1 MMGNGTAGNTMAD
14 VEPVVIN
21 DPEQAVVDAFTA
33 KAWAE
38 YPVETWPDD
47 AFDGWTDQQGPFKL
61 TTHIDYPDGHIY
73 VIDAFGNDCPEACP
87 VTIHEDGTISGF
99 YALEGQCHLGYM
111 GQGICVPATLDQ
123 SFDGFHET
131 PITLDSGATLMVGF
145 GTALKDHVSETLPAA
160 QVVEAQSDIS
170 ALAAVLRAYY
180 YPGAGIYL
188 AGKLMADVDTELVNK
203 MRLGYPSGHWAI
215 ENDAHSLRIFHWVL
229 KPGFAPQW
237 YVPKETGVTASRTRL
252 GADKTLGDTMSKNPN
267 RNAVI
272 AAYTVVA
279 DPTGLSWNDRV
290 TLADGTFASVD
301 EVMTGADGTEYVLVR
316 PEVNGELGDAVL
328 YRADEVTATGE
339 KYEYTYEGNDT
350 ENAVVAS
357 AAGVEV
363 PATMHRTGKPRAIRA
378 SAYDVYQGDVWSV
391 GPKPDQVAY
400 PGDQVTLS
408 TGETAMVQE
417 IEPGVDGV
425 VYEVI
430 VDTSGEGTAWG
441 DEVTATAD
449 QITPTGNVY
458 TLVSWTSWGE
468 SDYDNPVMAGRNVK
482 RAVRAGLVTSKP
494 CCKNCGETGGN
505 CGGGKTAAELPAT
518 ETPDPIDTDT
528 ELPDVVTS
536 LNAMNDAVRA
546 LDEKV
551 TAELASLGDRI
562 TALEGGD
569 SADSANADGTGDTN
583 TGDGTGDGV
592 TARKARFP
600 ESVLQLSKTPSE

>member
-1 MMGNGTAGNTMAD
+1 MMGHGTAGNTMAD

-21 DPEQAVVDAFTA
+21 DPEQAVVAAFTA

-38 YPVETWPDD
+38 YPVETWPD
-47 AFDGWTDQQGPFKL
+47 ACFDGWTGQAGPFEL
-61 TTHIDYPDGHIY
+61 FTEPNGHI
-73 VIDAFGNDCPEACP
+73 VAADGSGVECPDIYP

>member
-1 MMGNGTAGNTMAD
+1 MMGDGTAGNTMAD

-21 DPEQAVVDAFTA
+21 DPEQAVVAAFTA

-38 YPVETWPDD
+38 YPVETWPD
-47 AFDGWTDQQGPFKL
+47 ACFDGWTGQTGTFELFTEPN
-61 TTHIDYPDGHIY
+61 GHI
-73 VIDAFGNDCPEACP
+73 VAADANGMECPDIYP

-131 PITLDSGATLMVGF
+131 PVTLDSGASLMVGF

-188 AGKLMADVDTELVNK
+188 AGKLMADVDAELVNK

-267 RNAVI
+267 LNAVI
-272 AAYTVVA
+272 AAYKIVSE
-279 DPTGLSWNDRV
+279 PTGLRWDDRV
-290 TLADGTFASVD
+290 KLPDGAFGAVSATYVDSGGAAYVVVRVETDGQLGDNIIYRTD
-301 EVMTGADGTEYVLVR
+301 EVE
-316 PEVNGELGDAVL
+316 
-328 YRADEVTATGE
+328 ATGE
-339 KYEYTYEGNDT
+339 KYEYTYENEDAA
-350 ENAVVAS
+350 ENAIVAS
-357 AAGVEV
+357 EAAVTAGETVV
-363 PATMHRTGKPRAIRA
+363 PATRTMRPVKA
-378 SAYDVYQGDVWSV
+378 SAFDVYDGDVWSA
-391 GPKPDQVAY
+391 GPKPAQVAY

-408 TGETAMVQE
+408 TGELAMVQE
-417 IEPGVDGV
+417 IEAGVDGV

-430 VDTSGEGTAWG
+430 VDVSGEGTQWG
-441 DEVTATAD
+441 AVLTATAD

-458 TLVSWTSWGE
+458 TLVSWNDGW
-468 SDYDNPVMAGRNVK
+468 SDVPVSAGRNVK
-482 RAVRAGLVTSKP
+482 RAVRAGLITSKP
-494 CCKNCGETGGN
+494 CCKKCGETGGS

-518 ETPDPIDTDT
+518 ETPDPIEADT

-536 LNAMNDAVRA
+536 LNAMNQAVRD

-562 TALEGGD
+562 TTLEGGD

-583 TGDGTGDGV
+583 SGDSTSSEGV

-600 ESVLQLSKTPSE
+600 DSVLQLSKTPSE

>member
-73 VIDAFGNDCPEACP
+73 VIDAFGNDCPEAYP

-99 YALEGQCHLGYM
+99 YALEGQCHLRYM

-252 GADKTLGDTMSKNPN
+252 GADKTLGDTMSTNQN
-267 RNAVI
+267 LNAVI
-272 AAYTVVA
+272 AAYKIVPE
-279 DPTGLSWNDRV
+279 PTGLRWDDRV
-290 TLADGTFASVD
+290 KLPDGTFGAVSSTYVD
-301 EVMTGADGTEYVLVR
+301 SNGAGYVVVRVEADGR
-316 PEVNGELGDAVL
+316 LGDSII
-328 YRADEVTATGE
+328 YRADEVEATGE
-339 KYEYTYEGNDT
+339 KYKYAHENEGDVA
-350 ENAVVAS
+350 ENAIVAS
-357 AAGVEV
+357 EAGASV

-378 SAYDVYQGDVWSV
+378 SAYDVYNGDVWSV

-430 VDTSGEGTAWG
+430 IDTSGEATAWG

-468 SDYDNPVMAGRNVK
+468 SDYDIPVMAGRNVK
-482 RAVRAGLVTSKP
+482 RAVRAGLLTPKP
-494 CCKNCGETGGN
+494 CCKKCGETGGS
-505 CGGGKTAAELPAT
+505 CGGKTAAELPAT
-518 ETPDPIDTDT
+518 ETPDEVAADT
-528 ELPDVVTS
+528 ELPDVVTA

-551 TAELASLGDRI
+551 TAELSSLGGRI
-562 TALEGGD
+562 AVLEGGETD
-569 SADSANADGTGDTN
+569 SEDSGDTETEDD
-583 TGDGTGDGV
+583 TGTEGM

-600 ESVLQLSKTPSE
+600 ASVLQLSKTPSE